1 MAEKINRRE
10 LIIQTAADLF
20 IQKGY
25 AATTMRQIAEAVGCT
40 EAALYYHFKEGK
52 RALLQ
57 AVIES
62 KTPTFLTVLENCH
75 KATSLSNLIIEYGHS
90 MMQYSREHQRHI
102 QWLVSEYPNLSSEEQ
117 ALFDNKHLN
126 FHAQLTQE
134 ILRFEPHKTEAE
146 EIAWMLICASVGY
159 QQIFTSLGLSQ
170 HVDFTCDKFTRHLAH
185 CITQSRTKVAA

>member
-25 AATTMRQIAEAVGCT
+25 AATSVRQIAEAVGCT

-75 KATSLSNLIIEYGHS
+75 KATTLSELIIEYGHS
-90 MMQYSREHQRHI
+90 MMQYGQERQRHI
-102 QWLVSEYPNLSSEEQ
+102 QWLVSEYPNLKPEEQ
-117 ALFDNKHLN
+117 ALFDGKHLS

-134 ILRFEPHKTEAE
+134 ILRFAPHQPEAE

-159 QQIFTSLGLSQ
+159 QQIFTCLGLAQ
-170 HVDFTCDKFTRHLAH
+170 HVNFSCDKFIHQLAH
-185 CITQSRTKVAA
+185 CITQSRGKVTT